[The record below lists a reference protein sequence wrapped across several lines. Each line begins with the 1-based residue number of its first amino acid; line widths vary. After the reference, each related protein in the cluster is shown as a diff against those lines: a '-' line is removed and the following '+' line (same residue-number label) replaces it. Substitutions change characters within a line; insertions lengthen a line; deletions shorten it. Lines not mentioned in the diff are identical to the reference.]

1 MRKISWHVNRVAL
14 VLGILC
20 SFVSLGLVPA
30 PAQSSQTSTLTVHIN
45 GARNT
50 KGKIGVLLFQSPD
63 GFPSEPSKAIRQER
77 INIDSGTLSAEAT
90 FKDLPDGTYAV
101 SVLHDEND
109 NGKMDKNFMGIPKE
123 GYGASN
129 NPRKRMGPPGF
140 VEAKFSVTQPQQT
153 IEIKLMY

>member
-1 MRKISWHVNRVAL
+1 MRKISWHVNPIAL

-20 SFVSLGLVPA
+20 PFMSLGPVLA
-30 PAQSSQTSTLTVHIN
+30 NAQASQTSTLTVHIN

-50 KGKIGVLLFQSPD
+50 NGKIGVLLFQSPA
-63 GFPSEPSKAIRQER
+63 GFPSEPSKAFRQQR
-77 INIDSGTLSAEAT
+77 INIDSGTLSGEAT
-90 FKDLPDGTYAV
+90 FKDLPGGTYAV
-101 SVLHDEND
+101 AVLHDEND

-140 VEAKFSVTQPQQT
+140 DEAKFSVIQPEQT
-153 IEIKLMY
+153 IEIRLIY

>member
-1 MRKISWHVNRVAL
+1 MKSSWQVNRIAI
-14 VLGILC
+14 VLGIFSYLTPA
-20 SFVSLGLVPA
+20 GLVPA
-30 PAQSSQTSTLTVHIN
+30 NAQSSPTSTLTVDVN

-50 KGKIGVLLFQSPD
+50 KGKIGVLLFQGSE
-63 GFPSEPSKAIRQER
+63 GFPSEPSKAVRQQR
-77 INIDSGTLSAEAT
+77 ININTGSLSAEVT

-140 VEAKFSVTQPQQT
+140 DEAKFSVTQPHQT
-153 IEIKLMY
+153 IEIKLIY